1 MGNLTIVWLKGI
13 INQLITGGGTL
24 HVFSETMFVSFNF
37 EHRQET
43 FDFDDIIQANPVS
56 VQSRNDQ
63 LQWCGPCVRC
73 PRFRP

>member
-1 MGNLTIVWLKGI
+1 MCFLKLCLFPSI
-13 INQLITGGGTL
+13 
-24 HVFSETMFVSFNF
+24 F

-73 PRFRP
+73 PRFRPLTWLRERHSWQGVRIAAL